1 MFGPAK
7 KQTDAPKKNGV
18 DVLIKKLSALPPAI
32 DLIVAAVV
40 GGYSF
45 VAIYV
50 DNSKF
55 IGLICILLGLTFAL
69 LGIAALSREMRAF
82 KQVESKTSPE
92 ALRAL
97 KTPEFEKYLM
107 ALFSLEG
114 YEVRTA
120 IDDLHRQD
128 DADLIAT
135 KKKETILIQF
145 NHWDEDTVGTRPI
158 QSLQKAAAALRA
170 TQCIAITLGR
180 FSADA
185 VAWANR
191 KGVILMT
198 GSDLVAMANRLTGK
212 AAATTVNTESS
223 TQPDPEQTSLAPAS
237 DRRRFLVVDFLGI
250 GEGLALLEDLL
261 QENPTY
267 HVLASTLPVG
277 QTIDDVRDGLSR
289 CTSQLVGE
297 IASSLEGRYFAIQK
311 YLQTTPEGRQAVW
324 LAVDS
329 EPRRFPESCL
339 ELVAMNPAFG
349 FDASV
354 AQRLREAMNH
364 ADRRAAAV
372 A

>member
-7 KQTDAPKKNGV
+7 KQTDAPKRNGV
-18 DVLIKKLSALPPAI
+18 DVLIKKLSALPPSI

-50 DNSKF
+50 VNSKF
-55 IGLICILLGLTFAL
+55 IGLVCILLALPFAL
-69 LGIAALSREMRAF
+69 LGIAALGREI
-82 KQVESKTSPE
+82 KQVESKTSPD

-107 ALFSLEG
+107 ALFSLDG
-114 YEVRTA
+114 YEARTA

-158 QSLQKAAAALRA
+158 QSLQKAASALRA
-170 TQCIAITLGR
+170 TRCIAITLGR

-185 VAWANR
+185 VAWASR
-191 KGVILMT
+191 KGVVLMT
-198 GSDLVAMANRLTGK
+198 GNDLVAMANRLTGK
-212 AAATTVNTESS
+212 AAGTTNNTEPS
-223 TQPDPEQTSLAPAS
+223 TQPDPEQTPLVPAA
-237 DRRRFLVVDFLGI
+237 DHRRFLVVDFLGI
-250 GEGLALLEDLL
+250 GQGLALLEDLL
-261 QENPTY
+261 QENPSY

-289 CTSQLVGE
+289 CASQLVGE

-311 YLQTTPEGRQAVW
+311 YLQTTPEGKQAVW

-354 AQRLREAMNH
+354 AQRLREAMSH